1 MNTFRRSNDK
11 KLSGGAIAAI
21 VLSYVVVLS
30 IIIGIIYWAKNT
42 AVVKAPYNVSESK
55 NNLES

>member
-11 KLSGGAIAAI
+11 KLSGGVIAAI
-21 VLSYVVVLS
+21 VLSCVVVLS
-30 IIIGIIYWAKNT
+30 IIIGIIYLAKNT
-42 AVVKAPYNVSESK
+42 AVVKAPYNVPESK